1 MKKLIVEKDKIK
13 SNIQVIKKAAGD
25 AEIIAV
31 IKANAYGLGLLQMAE
46 ICQESGISFFAVT
59 EPKDAAAL
67 RDSGFTDAKIL
78 VLNSTA
84 CPDDIDLIL
93 RSNAIATVG
102 STDAAKE
109 LNDAAKKLD
118 KRCCVHIKIDTGM
131 GRYGFLPNEL
141 DKIISV
147 YHDFSNL
154 TVTGCYTHYANAFR
168 SKKKTLSQYNTF
180 ISVIDKIRSSDCD
193 PGLLHASNSEAL
205 FGCRVPSLDAVRIGS
220 ALSGRVISKGD
231 FGLAKT
237 GNIIESEIAEIR
249 CLPKGT
255 TVGYGSTYIT
265 KRNTRIAVLPFG
277 TTDGYLIGSARSD
290 FRFHVCLRTSI
301 SALLSFFNHRA
312 PTITVQGKQAPVI
325 GQIGVNHIVID
336 VTDIE
341 CNPGMPVF
349 INVNPIFVPSSIER
363 EFV

>member
-1 MKKLIVEKDKIK
+1 MKKLIVEKSKIEN
-13 SNIQVIKKAAGD
+13 NIQVIKKAAGD

-31 IKANAYGLGLLQMAE
+31 IKANAYGLGLLKMAE
-46 ICQESGISFFAVT
+46 ICRENGISFFAVT
-59 EPKDAAAL
+59 DPEDAVTL
-67 RDSGFTDAKIL
+67 RDNGFTDAKIL
-78 VLNSTA
+78 ILRSTA
-84 CPDDIDLIL
+84 CSDDIDLIL
-93 RSNAIATVG
+93 RSNAIATIG
-102 STDAAKE
+102 SLDAAKE
-109 LNDAAKKLD
+109 LNYAAQKLD

-131 GRYGFLPNEL
+131 GRYGFLPDEL

-168 SKKKTLSQYNTF
+168 SRKKTLSQYNSF
-180 ISVIDKIRSSDCD
+180 ISVIDKIRLSDCE
-193 PGLLHASNSEAL
+193 PGILHASNSEAL

-231 FGLAKT
+231 FGLIKT
-237 GNIIESEIAEIR
+237 GGIVESEIAEIR

-255 TVGYGSTYIT
+255 PVGYGSTYIT
-265 KRNTRIAVLPFG
+265 RRYTRIAVLPFG
-277 TTDGYLIGSARSD
+277 TADGYLIGSARSD
-290 FRFHVCLRTSI
+290 FRFHVCLRTSV
-301 SALLSFFNHRA
+301 SELLSFLTHRA
-312 PTITVQGKQAPVI
+312 PAIKVQGKHAPVI

-341 CNPGMPVF
+341 CSPGTPAF
-349 INVNPIFVPSSIER
+349 INVNPIFVPSTIER